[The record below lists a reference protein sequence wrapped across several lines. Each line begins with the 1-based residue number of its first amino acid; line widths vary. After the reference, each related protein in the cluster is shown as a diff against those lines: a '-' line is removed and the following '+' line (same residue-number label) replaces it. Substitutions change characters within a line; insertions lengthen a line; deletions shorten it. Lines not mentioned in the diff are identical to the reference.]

1 MSKYEQFFSD
11 VRKEL
16 SDVRKE
22 LDTKISNKASL
33 SEFRWVMGILVLI
46 LIAVVTSAYSTLRN
60 VTDKVIA
67 IETKMSERKR

>member
-22 LDTKISNKASL
+22 LDAKIGNKASL

-46 LIAVVTSAYSTLRN
+46 LMAVVTSAYSTLRN

-67 IETKMSERKR
+67 IETKISERKR